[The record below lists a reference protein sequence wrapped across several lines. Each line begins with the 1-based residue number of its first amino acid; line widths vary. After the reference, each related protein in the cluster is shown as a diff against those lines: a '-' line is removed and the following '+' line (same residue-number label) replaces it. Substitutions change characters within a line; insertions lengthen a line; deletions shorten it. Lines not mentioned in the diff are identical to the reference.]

1 MNQIPEIEKKILKFW
16 ERNKIIEKSLKRNK
30 DKKKFVFFE
39 GPPTANGRPGIH
51 HVEARA
57 FKDIIPRYKTM
68 QGFFVDRKAGW
79 DTHGLPVELEVEKEL
94 GFKNKDDIEKYG
106 IAKFNQKCKKS
117 VWKYKDEW
125 EKLTKRIG
133 FWIDMKDPYI
143 TYENTYIESIWYIL
157 KKVWDKG
164 LLFKGF
170 KIVPQCPRC
179 ETVLS
184 SHEVSQ
190 GYKKIK
196 ENSVYLNFKVTKG
209 NNKIKKNDIILAWT
223 TTPWTLPGNVALA
236 IGEKINYVKVVY
248 QGKKYILAKSRLEII
263 DGDYKIIDEFLG
275 KDLINV
281 EYQPLFEIA
290 SVKKSGKKAYYVVPA
305 NFVSTEDGTGIVHT
319 AVMYGEE
326 DYELGK
332 KVGLPEVHT
341 VTENGYFT
349 KDLAKYG
356 LLNKFVKSKEIEN
369 KILAYLKNSE
379 LLFKEEPYEHDY
391 PFCWR
396 CDTPLLY
403 YAKESWF
410 IGMSKLRKELVAN
423 NNKIY
428 WEPNH
433 IKKGRFG
440 GFIKEAR
447 DWALSR
453 ERYWGTPLPI
463 WECQKCGE
471 KRCIGSV
478 KELGKDIKDLHRP
491 FIDKIKLKCKCGGQ
505 MVRDKSVIDCWF
517 DSGAMPF
524 SQWHYPF
531 GSNSKKKFKEH
542 YPADFICEAVDQTR
556 GWFNSLLSIAT
567 LMEYVGEI
575 KEGNSFKNVI
585 CLGHVLDAKGR
596 KMSKSWG
603 NTVDPWEMCDQYG
616 ADTLRWYLYTINQAG
631 EPKRFNTKDVN
642 DKNRRFFG
650 TLLNSFAFFNIYKGK
665 DFKPK
670 LTKSNH
676 ILDKWIKSY
685 FNSLNEQVIN
695 NLDKYDVVAAARL
708 IDDFIDQ
715 LSNWYIR
722 RSRSRLQK
730 AKNEKEKTEASQTL
744 SWVLLNLSKL
754 AAPFIPFTT
763 EEIYQ
768 NIKSSK
774 DLQSV
779 HFCDYPKHDKKL
791 IDKKL
796 ENQMKQIR
804 QIIADVLAQRA
815 KAGIKVRQPLNKL
828 TINNKLIVQ
837 NKELAELIKDE
848 VNVKEIIF
856 GKNIKLDIKITAELK
871 NEGLIRDLIRF
882 VQGMRKD
889 AGLNPGELINLYYS
903 TDSNLKDIIKEQEKD
918 IKEDVNA
925 KKLVPM
931 QDRDPDSKSVG
942 KKYLIEKQV
951 DLDSKKI
958 WLGIKK

>member
-16 ERNKIIEKSLKRNK
+16 EKNKIIEKGLKKNK

-106 IAKFNQKCKKS
+106 IAKFNQRCKKN

-133 FWIDMKDPYI
+133 FWINMKDPYI
-143 TYENTYIESIWYIL
+143 TYENEYIESIWYIL

-190 GYKKIK
+190 GYKKVK

-209 NNKIKKNDIILAWT
+209 NNKVKKGDNILAWT

-236 IGEKINYVKVVY
+236 VGEKINYVKIAY
-248 QGKKYILAKSRLEII
+248 QGKKYILAKNRLGII
-263 DGDYKIIDEFLG
+263 DGDYKIIDEFSG
-275 KDLINV
+275 SDLINV
-281 EYQPLFEIA
+281 EYQPLFEIE
-290 SVKKSGKKAYYVVPA
+290 SVKKSKQKAYYVVPA
-305 NFVSTEDGTGIVHT
+305 DFVSTEDGTGVVHT

-332 KVGLPEVHT
+332 KIGLPEIHT
-341 VTENGYFT
+341 VTEKGYFT
-349 KDLAKYG
+349 KDLTKYG
-356 LLNKFVKSKEIEN
+356 LLDKFVKTKEIED
-369 KILAYLKNSE
+369 KILDHLKKNE
-379 LLFKEEPYEHDY
+379 MLFKEEEYEHDY

-440 GFIKEAR
+440 VFIKQAC

-471 KRCIGSV
+471 RKCIGSV
-478 KELGKDIKDLHRP
+478 KELNTNIKDLHRP

-505 MVRDKSVIDCWF
+505 MIRDKSVIDCWF

-531 GSNSKKKFKEH
+531 GVDSKKKFKEH
-542 YPADFICEAVDQTR
+542 YPADFISEAIDQTR
-556 GWFNSLLSIAT
+556 GWFNSLLSVAT

-575 KEGNSFKNVI
+575 KGGPPFKNCI

-603 NTVDPWEMCDQYG
+603 NAVDPWKMCDEYG
-616 ADTLRWYLYTINQAG
+616 ADTLRWYLYTVNQAG
-631 EPKRFNTKDVN
+631 EPKRFDTKDVV

-650 TLLNSFAFFNIYKGK
+650 TLLNSYIFFNTYKGK
-665 DFKPK
+665 DFKAK
-670 LTKSNH
+670 SIKSNN
-676 ILDKWIKSY
+676 ILDKWITSC

-708 IDDFIDQ
+708 IDDFVDQ

-722 RSRSRLQK
+722 RSRARLQK
-730 AKNEKEKTEASQTL
+730 AKNKRDKEEASQTL
-744 SWVLLNLSKL
+744 FWTLLNLAKL
-754 AAPFIPFTT
+754 AAPFVPFIT

-768 NIKSSK
+768 NLKSSK
-774 DLQSV
+774 DPQSV
-779 HFCDYPKHDKKL
+779 HFCDYPKPDKNL
-791 IDKKL
+791 IDSKL
-796 ENQMKQIR
+796 EDQMKQVR
-804 QIIADVLAQRA
+804 QIATDVLAQRA

-828 TINNKLIVQ
+828 TINNKQIAS
-837 NKELAELIKDE
+837 NKELAELIKNE
-848 VNVKEIIF
+848 INVKEVVF
-856 GKNIKLDIKITAELK
+856 GKNIKLDIKITEELK
-871 NEGLIRDLIRF
+871 QEGLLRDLIRLI
-882 VQGMRKD
+882 QGMRKD
-889 AGLNPGELINLYYS
+889 ADLKPGQLINLYYS
-903 TDSNLKDIIKEQEKD
+903 VNSDLEGIIKKQSKE
-918 IKEDVNA
+918 IKEDISA
-925 KKLVPM
+925 RKLELKPKIK
-931 QDRDPDSKSVG
+931 Q
-942 KKYLIEKQV
+942 KYLIEKQI
-951 DLDSKKI
+951 DLNNKKI
-958 WLGIKK
+958 WLGINK

>member
-1 MNQIPEIEKKILKFW
+1 MNQIPKIEEKILKFW
-16 ERNKIIEKSLKRNK
+16 KKNKIIEKGLKKNK
-30 DKKKFVFFE
+30 GKNKFVFFE

-94 GFKNKDDIEKYG
+94 GFENKDDIEKYG

-133 FWIDMKDPYI
+133 FWIDMKDPYV
-143 TYENTYIESIWYIL
+143 TYENEYIESVWYIL

-190 GYKKIK
+190 GYKKVWD
-196 ENSVYLNFKVTKG
+196 NSVYLNFKITKG
-209 NNKIKKNDIILAWT
+209 NKKIKKNDIILAWT

-236 IGEKINYVKVVY
+236 VGEKINYVKISH
-248 QGKKYILAKSRLEII
+248 QGKKYILAKNRLEII
-263 DGDYKIIDEFLG
+263 DDDYKIIDEFFG
-275 KDLINV
+275 SDLVNV
-281 EYQPLFEIA
+281 EYQPLFEIE
-290 SVKKSGKKAYYVVPA
+290 SIKKSDKRAYYVVSA
-305 NFVSTEDGTGIVHT
+305 DFVSTEDGTGVVHT

-332 KVGLPEVHT
+332 KNGLPEIHT
-341 VTENGYFT
+341 VTEDGYFT
-349 KDLAKYG
+349 KDLAKYN
-356 LLNKFVKSKEIEN
+356 LLNKFVKDKEIED
-369 KILAYLKNSE
+369 KIISYLKKNKF
-379 LLFKEEPYEHDY
+379 LFKEEKHEHDY

-410 IGMSKLRKELVAN
+410 IGMSKLRKNLVAN

-433 IKKGRFG
+433 IKNGRFG
-440 GFIKEAR
+440 EFIKKAC

-471 KRCIGSV
+471 KKCIGSV

-491 FIDKIKLKCKCGGQ
+491 YIDNIKFKCKCGGQ
-505 MVRDKSVIDCWF
+505 MIRDKSVIDCWF
-517 DSGAMPF
+517 DSGAMF
-524 SQWHYPF
+524 FAQWHYPF
-531 GSNSKKKFKEH
+531 GVNSKKNFKEH

-575 KEGNSFKNVI
+575 KQGNCFNNVI
-585 CLGHVLDAKGR
+585 CLGHVLDKKGK

-603 NTVDPWEMCDQYG
+603 NVVDPWEMCDQYG
-616 ADTLRWYLYTINQAG
+616 SDTLRWYLYTINQAG
-631 EPKRFNTKDVN
+631 EPKRFNVKDVN

-650 TLLNSFAFFNIYKGK
+650 TLLNSFIFFNTYKEK

-670 LTKSNH
+670 SIKSNNV
-676 ILDKWIKSY
+676 LDKWIKSC
-685 FNSLNEQVIN
+685 FNSLNQQVID
-695 NLDKYDVVAAARL
+695 NLEKYDVVAAARL
-708 IDDFIDQ
+708 IDDFVDQ

-730 AKNEKEKTEASQTL
+730 AESKKEKAEASQTL
-744 SWVLLNLSKL
+744 FWILFNFTKL
-754 AAPFIPFTT
+754 AAPFVPFIT
-763 EEIYQ
+763 EDIYQ
-768 NIKSSK
+768 KMKNSK
-774 DLQSV
+774 EPQSV
-779 HFCDYPKHDKKL
+779 HFCDYPKPNKKL
-791 IDKKL
+791 IDIEL
-796 ENQMKQIR
+796 EEKMDRLR
-804 QIIADVLAQRA
+804 QIVATVLAQRA

-828 TINNKLIVQ
+828 TINNKKIA
-837 NKELAELIKDE
+837 NDKELAELIKEE

-856 GKNIKLDIKITAELK
+856 GKSIKLDIKITKELK
-871 NEGLIRDLIRF
+871 KEGLARDLVRF
-882 VQGMRKD
+882 IQGMRKE
-889 AGLNPGELINLYYS
+889 AGLNPGELVNLYYS
-903 TDSNLKDIIKEQEKD
+903 TDSNLEDIIKEQEKN
-918 IKEDVNA
+918 IKEDISA
-925 KKLVPM
+925 KKIELKLKTK
-931 QDRDPDSKSVG
+931 Q
-942 KKYLIEKQV
+942 KYLIEKQI
-951 DLDSKKI
+951 DLDNKKI

>member
-1 MNQIPEIEKKILKFW
+1 MNQIPKIEEKILKFW
-16 ERNKIIEKSLKRNK
+16 KKNKIIEKGLKKNK
-30 DKKKFVFFE
+30 GKNKFVFFE

-143 TYENTYIESIWYIL
+143 TYENEYIESVWYIL

-190 GYKKIK
+190 GYKKVWD
-196 ENSVYLNFKVTKG
+196 NSVYLNFKITKG
-209 NNKIKKNDIILAWT
+209 NKKIKKNDIILAWT

-236 IGEKINYVKVVY
+236 VGEKINYVKISH
-248 QGKKYILAKSRLEII
+248 QGKKYILAKNRLEII
-263 DGDYKIIDEFLG
+263 DDDYKIIDEFFG
-275 KDLINV
+275 SDLVNV
-281 EYQPLFEIA
+281 EYQPLFEIE
-290 SVKKSGKKAYYVVPA
+290 SIKKSDKRAYYVVSA
-305 NFVSTEDGTGIVHT
+305 DFVSTEDGTGVVHT

-332 KVGLPEVHT
+332 KNGLPEIHT
-341 VTENGYFT
+341 VTEDGYFT
-349 KDLAKYG
+349 KDLAKYN
-356 LLNKFVKSKEIEN
+356 LLNKFVKDKEIED
-369 KILAYLKNSE
+369 KIISYLKKNKF
-379 LLFKEEPYEHDY
+379 LFKEEKHEHDY

-410 IGMSKLRKELVAN
+410 IGMSKLRKNLVAN

-433 IKKGRFG
+433 IKNGRFG
-440 GFIKEAR
+440 EFIKKAC

-471 KRCIGSV
+471 KKCIGSV

-491 FIDKIKLKCKCGGQ
+491 YIDNIKFKCKCGGQ
-505 MVRDKSVIDCWF
+505 MIRDKSVIDCWF
-517 DSGAMPF
+517 DSGAMF
-524 SQWHYPF
+524 FAQWGYPYKKD
-531 GSNSKKKFKEH
+531 SKKKLKEH
-542 YPADFICEAVDQTR
+542 YPADFICEAIDQTR

-575 KEGNSFKNVI
+575 KQGNCFNNVI
-585 CLGHVLDAKGR
+585 CLGHVLDKKGK

-603 NTVDPWEMCDQYG
+603 NVVDPWEMCDQYG
-616 ADTLRWYLYTINQAG
+616 SDTLRWYLYTINQAG
-631 EPKRFNTKDVN
+631 EPKRFNVKDVN

-650 TLLNSFAFFNIYKGK
+650 TLLNSFIFFNTYKEK

-670 LTKSNH
+670 SIKSNNV
-676 ILDKWIKSY
+676 LDKWIKSC
-685 FNSLNEQVIN
+685 FNSLNQQVID
-695 NLDKYDVVAAARL
+695 NLEKYDVVAAARL
-708 IDDFIDQ
+708 IDDFVDQ

-730 AKNEKEKTEASQTL
+730 AESKKEKAEASQTL
-744 SWVLLNLSKL
+744 FWILFNFTKL
-754 AAPFIPFTT
+754 AAPFVPFIT
-763 EEIYQ
+763 EDIYQ
-768 NIKSSK
+768 KMKNSK
-774 DLQSV
+774 EPQSV
-779 HFCDYPKHDKKL
+779 HFCDYPKPNKKL
-791 IDKKL
+791 IDIELEEKMGKL
-796 ENQMKQIR
+796 R
-804 QIIADVLAQRA
+804 QIVATVLAQRA

-828 TINNKLIVQ
+828 TINNKKIA
-837 NKELAELIKDE
+837 NDKELAELIKEE

-856 GKNIKLDIKITAELK
+856 GKSIKLDIKITKELK
-871 NEGLIRDLIRF
+871 KEGLVRDLVRF
-882 VQGMRKD
+882 IQGMRKE
-889 AGLNPGELINLYYS
+889 AGLNPGELVNLYYS
-903 TDSNLKDIIKEQEKD
+903 TDSNLEDIIKEQEKN
-918 IKEDVNA
+918 IKEDISA
-925 KKLVPM
+925 KKIELKLKTK
-931 QDRDPDSKSVG
+931 Q
-942 KKYLIEKQV
+942 KYLIEKQI
-951 DLDSKKI
+951 DLDNKKI